1 MVEVYLLLCVVLCFV
16 FRFFGLVL
24 IVDDGRTIPTYT
36 VPMYVFELQKLLTL
50 SIDVELLTAAS
61 YQHIVTK
68 LLSSP
73 NRETVVSNTAYE
85 IYKL

>member
-1 MVEVYLLLCVVLCFV
+1 MVEVYLVLCVVLCCVVLCFV

-61 YQHIVTK
+61 YQDT
-68 LLSSP
+68 
-73 NRETVVSNTAYE
+73 
-85 IYKL
+85 